1 MHWLLVFTMNFMT
14 RAPFERVSPADA
26 RFRRKAQPTKLLRGQ
41 HRSAAQNTEI
51 LLSSAGWGKRLLI
64 LVLSILL
71 VTLQQQLVYGQD
83 QQTSDAAPPEQPA
96 PESAEQIQALVSP
109 IALYP
114 DALVAQV
121 LSGSTFPDQIAL
133 AQNWLAQNK
142 DLSGQK
148 LVDEV
153 NRQSWDPSVKAL
165 TQFPS
170 VLDNMAK
177 NLAWTSEL
185 GQVYHYQP
193 KDVMA
198 AVQTLRAKA
207 QAAGNLKSTQQIKVV
222 QQSPTTIVI
231 EPANPQIVYIPQY
244 NPAVIYGTTYV
255 VPNYTAADVAA
266 ASVISFGAGIAV
278 GAMMSSAWGW
288 NSWSVGWHGG
298 AVVYGGH
305 AYYGSA
311 AWHGTYGAYGY
322 HGYGG
327 YGAAS
332 YHGAYGSA
340 AGYRGYSANGNYHTG
355 AAYQNA
361 YGGAASHTTYGTGGG
376 VHTSGSG
383 YSNVTGQ
390 SYHYGASSTP
400 AGGSAYHGT
409 TSTGQHVAGGT
420 TASGQH
426 WGGSSSGW
434 GHDNGWSS
442 RAASS
447 RGWGS
452 MHESGFHG
460 GGGGF
465 RR

>member
-1 MHWLLVFTMNFMT
+1 MICWKSATVTTKTIITALCFALCAFQQQAGYAQQEPTET
-14 RAPFERVSPADA
+14 SPEQGT
-26 RFRRKAQPTKLLRGQ
+26 QPTTQ
-41 HRSAAQNTEI
+41 ATE
-51 LLSSAGWGKRLLI
+51 
-64 LVLSILL
+64 
-71 VTLQQQLVYGQD
+71 
-83 QQTSDAAPPEQPA
+83 PA
-96 PESAEQIQALVSP
+96 PESAQQIQALVAP

-133 AQNWLAQNK
+133 AQNWLLQHK
-142 DLSGQK
+142 DLVGQE
-148 LVDEV
+148 LMSEV
-153 NRQSWDPSVKAL
+153 NQQSWDPSVKAL

-170 VLDNMAK
+170 VLENMAK

-193 KDVMA
+193 KDVME
-198 AVQTLRAKA
+198 AVQALRAKA
-207 QAAGNLKSTQQIKVV
+207 QAAGNLKSTEQIKVV
-222 QQSPTTIVI
+222 EQSPTTIVI
-231 EPANPQIVYIPQY
+231 EPASPQIVYVPQY

-278 GAMMSSAWGW
+278 GALMSGGCCSWGW
-288 NSWSVGWHGG
+288 SSWSVGWHGG

-311 AWHGTYGAYGY
+311 AWHGAYGAYGY
-322 HGYGG
+322 HGYGA
-327 YGAAS
+327 YSGAA
-332 YHGAYGSA
+332 YHGAYGNA
-340 AGYRGYSANGNYHTG
+340 AGYHGYTANGNYHTG
-355 AAYQNA
+355 GAYQNA
-361 YGGAASHTTYGTGGG
+361 YGGAAAHTTYGADGA
-376 VHTSGSG
+376 VHTGGSG

-390 SYHYGASSTP
+390 AYHYGSTSTP
-400 AGGSAYHGT
+400 GGGTAYHGST
-409 TSTGQHVAGGT
+409 NTGQHVVGGT

-426 WGGSSSGW
+426 WGGSSSSGW
-434 GHDNGWSS
+434 NHDDGWSS

-452 MHESGFHG
+452 MQSSSFH